1 MKRIIMLSLAF
12 AAMSVAPISSLA
24 QWGPQKDFD
33 DKYATELV
41 KTGTKAPDFK
51 LKTSEGKTLKLSS
64 FKGKY
69 VVLDFWASWCP
80 DCRKDIPEVQR
91 MYNKFHAKGVEFVG
105 VSFDTNKDAWVNAL
119 KKYGIVYPQVSE
131 LKKMRESAVAQS
143 FGVKWIPSMVLVNP
157 KGEVELSTVLSY
169 KMEKKLTELTAS
181 QNKPLA
187 RVRQDIIIEGS
198 KGKLAAYLVKPEGLK
213 EGEKAPLAILM
224 HGFSGNKEGQMEAL
238 MADSLQKYGIGSI
251 RFDFNGHGKSE
262 GAFSEMT
269 VPNEIEDAKKVY
281 EYACSLPWVDA
292 SRIAIEGHSQGGV
305 VTSMLAGELG
315 AEKIKAVV
323 LMAPAAVLRED
334 AIRGNTMGAQYDP
347 LDPPAE
353 GVKLYGNLV
362 LGANYIRTAFS
373 LPIYETAAK
382 YTGPACIVHGTA
394 DRVVPYTYG
403 ERYHKLWAGSELHIL
418 DMYDHGFSQNV
429 YYAAELASEFIIKKL
444 K

>member
-1 MKRIIMLSLAF
+1 MKRRIVLSLAL
-12 AAMSVAPISSLA
+12 AAMTFVPMNGFA
-24 QWGPQKDFD
+24 QWAPQKDFD

-41 KTGTKAPDFK
+41 KPGTKAPDFK
-51 LKTSEGKTLKLSS
+51 LKTSDGKNLKLSNY
-64 FKGKY
+64 KGKY

-91 MYNKFHAKGVEFVG
+91 MYNKFHAKGVEFIG

-181 QNKPLA
+181 QNRPLA
-187 RVRQDIIIEGS
+187 NVCQDVTIDGA

-224 HGFSGNKEGQMEAL
+224 HGFSGNKEGQLEKL
-238 MADSLQKYGIGSI
+238 IADSLQKYGVGSI

-262 GAFSEMT
+262 GKFSEMT

-281 EYACSLPWVDA
+281 EYACSLPWVDNTK
-292 SRIAIEGHSQGGV
+292 IAIAGHSQGGV

-315 AEKIKAVV
+315 ASKIKAAV
-323 LMAPAAVLRED
+323 LLAPAAVLRDD
-334 AIRGNTMGAQYDP
+334 AIRGATMGAQYDP

-362 LGANYIRTAFS
+362 LGADYIRTAFT

-382 YTGPACIVHGTA
+382 YTGPACIIHGTG
-394 DRVVPYTYG
+394 DKVVPYTYG
-403 ERYHKLWAGSELHIL
+403 ERYHGIWSNSELHIL
-418 DMYDHGFSQNV
+418 DFYDHGFSQNV
-429 YYAAELASEFIIKKL
+429 YHAAEIASDFIIRSVK
-444 K
+444 

>member
-1 MKRIIMLSLAF
+1 MKIRIVLSLAL
-12 AAMSVAPISSLA
+12 AAMTFVPMNGFA
-24 QWGPQKDFD
+24 QWAPQKDFD
-33 DKYATELV
+33 DKYAIELV
-41 KTGTKAPDFK
+41 KPGTKAPDFK
-51 LKTSEGKTLKLSS
+51 LKTSDGKNLKLSS
-64 FKGKY
+64 YKGKY

-91 MYNKFHAKGVEFVG
+91 MYNKFHAKGVEFIG

-181 QNKPLA
+181 QNRPLA
-187 RVRQDIIIEGS
+187 NVCQDVTIGGA

-224 HGFSGNKEGQMEAL
+224 HGFSGNKEGQLEKL
-238 MADSLQKYGIGSI
+238 IADSLQKYGVGSI

-262 GAFSEMT
+262 GKFSEMT
-269 VPNEIEDAKKVY
+269 VSNEIEDAKKVY
-281 EYACSLPWVDA
+281 EYACSLPWVDNTK
-292 SRIAIEGHSQGGV
+292 IAIAGHSQGGV

-315 AEKIKAVV
+315 ASKIKAAV
-323 LMAPAAVLRED
+323 LLAPAAVLRDD
-334 AIRGNTMGAQYDP
+334 AIRGATMGAQYDP

-362 LGANYIRTAFS
+362 LGADYIRTAFS

-382 YTGPACIVHGTA
+382 YTGPACIIHGTG
-394 DRVVPYTYG
+394 DKVVPYTYG
-403 ERYHKLWAGSELHIL
+403 ERYHGIWSNSELHIL
-418 DMYDHGFSQNV
+418 DFYDHGFSQNV
-429 YYAAELASEFIIKKL
+429 YHAAEIASDFIIKKL

>member
-1 MKRIIMLSLAF
+1 MKRRIVLSLAL
-12 AAMSVAPISSLA
+12 AAMTFVPMNGFA
-24 QWGPQKDFD
+24 QWAPQKDFD

-41 KTGTKAPDFK
+41 KPGTKAPDFK
-51 LKTSEGKTLKLSS
+51 LKTSDGKNLKLSNY
-64 FKGKY
+64 KGKY

-91 MYNKFHAKGVEFVG
+91 MYNKFHAKGVEFIG

-181 QNKPLA
+181 QNRPLA
-187 RVRQDIIIEGS
+187 NVCQDVTIDGA

-224 HGFSGNKEGQMEAL
+224 HGFSGNKEGQLEKL
-238 MADSLQKYGIGSI
+238 IADSLQKYGVGSI

-262 GAFSEMT
+262 GKFSEMT

-281 EYACSLPWVDA
+281 EYACSLPWVD
-292 SRIAIEGHSQGGV
+292 STKIAIAGHSQGGV

-315 AEKIKAVV
+315 ASKIKAAV
-323 LMAPAAVLRED
+323 LLAPAAVLRDD
-334 AIRGNTMGAQYDP
+334 AIRGATMGAQYDP

-362 LGANYIRTAFS
+362 LGADYIRTAFT

-382 YTGPACIVHGTA
+382 YTGPACIIHGTG
-394 DRVVPYTYG
+394 DKVVPYTYG
-403 ERYHKLWAGSELHIL
+403 ERYHGIWSNSELHIL
-418 DMYDHGFSQNV
+418 DFYDHGFSQNV
-429 YYAAELASEFIIKKL
+429 YHAAEIASDFIIRSVK
-444 K
+444 

>member
-1 MKRIIMLSLAF
+1 MKRRIVLSLAL
-12 AAMSVAPISSLA
+12 AAMTFVPMNGFA
-24 QWGPQKDFD
+24 QWAPQKDFD

-41 KTGTKAPDFK
+41 KPGTKAPDFK
-51 LKTSEGKTLKLSS
+51 LKTSDGKNLKLSNY
-64 FKGKY
+64 KGKY

-91 MYNKFHAKGVEFVG
+91 MYNKFHAKGVEFIG

-181 QNKPLA
+181 QNRPLA
-187 RVRQDIIIEGS
+187 NVCQDVTIDGA

-224 HGFSGNKEGQMEAL
+224 HGFSGNKEGQLEKL
-238 MADSLQKYGIGSI
+238 IADSLQKYGVGSI

-262 GAFSEMT
+262 GKFSEMT

-281 EYACSLPWVDA
+281 EYACSLPWVDNTK
-292 SRIAIEGHSQGGV
+292 IAIAGHSQGGV

-315 AEKIKAVV
+315 ASKIKAAV
-323 LMAPAAVLRED
+323 LLAPAAVLRDD
-334 AIRGNTMGAQYDP
+334 AIRGATMGAQYDP

-362 LGANYIRTAFS
+362 LGADYIRTAFS

-382 YTGPACIVHGTA
+382 YTGSACIIHGTG
-394 DRVVPYTYG
+394 DKVVPYTYG
-403 ERYHKLWAGSELHIL
+403 ERYHGIWPNSELHIL
-418 DMYDHGFSQNV
+418 DFYDHGFSQNV
-429 YYAAELASEFIIKKL
+429 YHAAEIASDFIIRSVK
-444 K
+444 

>member
-1 MKRIIMLSLAF
+1 MKRRIVLSLAL
-12 AAMSVAPISSLA
+12 AAMTFVPMNGFA
-24 QWGPQKDFD
+24 QWAPQKDFD

-41 KTGTKAPDFK
+41 KPGTKAPDFK
-51 LKTSEGKTLKLSS
+51 LKTSDGKNLKLSNY
-64 FKGKY
+64 KGKY

-91 MYNKFHAKGVEFVG
+91 MYNKFHAKGVEFIG

-181 QNKPLA
+181 QNRPLA
-187 RVRQDIIIEGS
+187 NVRQDVTIDGA

-224 HGFSGNKEGQMEAL
+224 HGFSGNKEGQLEKL
-238 MADSLQKYGIGSI
+238 IADSLQKYGVGSI

-262 GAFSEMT
+262 GKFSEMT

-281 EYACSLPWVDA
+281 EYACSLPWVDNTK
-292 SRIAIEGHSQGGV
+292 IAIAGHSQGGV

-315 AEKIKAVV
+315 ASKIKAAV
-323 LMAPAAVLRED
+323 LLAPAAVLRDD
-334 AIRGNTMGAQYDP
+334 AIRGATMGAQYDP

-362 LGANYIRTAFS
+362 LGADYIRTAFT

-382 YTGPACIVHGTA
+382 YTGAACIIHGTG
-394 DRVVPYTYG
+394 DKVVPYTYG
-403 ERYHKLWAGSELHIL
+403 ERYHGIWSNSELHIL
-418 DMYDHGFSQNV
+418 DFYDHGFSQNV
-429 YYAAELASEFIIKKL
+429 YHAAEIASDFIIRSVK
-444 K
+444 

>member
-1 MKRIIMLSLAF
+1 MSLAL
-12 AAMSVAPISSLA
+12 AAMTFVPMNGFA
-24 QWGPQKDFD
+24 QWAPQKDFD

-41 KTGTKAPDFK
+41 KPGTKAPDFK
-51 LKTSEGKTLKLSS
+51 LKTSDGKNLKLSNY
-64 FKGKY
+64 KGKY

-91 MYNKFHAKGVEFVG
+91 MYNKFHAKGVEFIG

-181 QNKPLA
+181 QNRPLA
-187 RVRQDIIIEGS
+187 NVCQDVTIDGA

-224 HGFSGNKEGQMEAL
+224 HGFSGNKEGQLEKL
-238 MADSLQKYGIGSI
+238 IADSLQKYGVGSI

-262 GAFSEMT
+262 GKFSEMT

-281 EYACSLPWVDA
+281 EYACSLPWI
-292 SRIAIEGHSQGGV
+292 R
-305 VTSMLAGELG
+305 
-315 AEKIKAVV
+315 KKAC
-323 LMAPAAVLRED
+323 
-334 AIRGNTMGAQYDP
+334 
-347 LDPPAE
+347 
-353 GVKLYGNLV
+353 
-362 LGANYIRTAFS
+362 RTCQPS
-373 LPIYETAAK
+373 GI
-382 YTGPACIVHGTA
+382 
-394 DRVVPYTYG
+394 
-403 ERYHKLWAGSELHIL
+403 
-418 DMYDHGFSQNV
+418 
-429 YYAAELASEFIIKKL
+429 
-444 K
+444 

>member
-1 MKRIIMLSLAF
+1 MKIRIVLSLAL
-12 AAMSVAPISSLA
+12 AAMTFVPMNGFA
-24 QWGPQKDFD
+24 QWAPQKDFD

-41 KTGTKAPDFK
+41 KPGTKAPDFK
-51 LKTSEGKTLKLSS
+51 LKTSDGKNLKLSNY
-64 FKGKY
+64 KGKY

-91 MYNKFHAKGVEFVG
+91 MYNKFHAKGVEFIG

-181 QNKPLA
+181 KNRPLA
-187 RVRQDIIIEGS
+187 NVRQDVTIDGA

-224 HGFSGNKEGQMEAL
+224 HGFSGNKEGQLEKL
-238 MADSLQKYGIGSI
+238 IADSLQKYGVGSI

-262 GAFSEMT
+262 GKFSEMT

-281 EYACSLPWVDA
+281 EYACSLPWVDNTK
-292 SRIAIEGHSQGGV
+292 IAIAGHSQGGV

-315 AEKIKAVV
+315 ASKIKAAV
-323 LMAPAAVLRED
+323 LLAPAAVLRDD
-334 AIRGNTMGAQYDP
+334 AIRGATMGAQYDP

-362 LGANYIRTAFS
+362 LGADYIRTAFT

-382 YTGPACIVHGTA
+382 YTGPACIIHGTG
-394 DRVVPYTYG
+394 DKVVPYTYG
-403 ERYHKLWAGSELHIL
+403 ERYHGIWSNSELHIL
-418 DMYDHGFSQNV
+418 DFYDHGFSQNV
-429 YYAAELASEFIIKKL
+429 YHAAEIASDFIIRSVK
-444 K
+444 